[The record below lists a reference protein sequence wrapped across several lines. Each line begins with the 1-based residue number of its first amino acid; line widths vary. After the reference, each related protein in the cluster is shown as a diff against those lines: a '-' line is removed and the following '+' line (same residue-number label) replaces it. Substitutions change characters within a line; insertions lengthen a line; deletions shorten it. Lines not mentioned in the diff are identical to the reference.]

1 MLRVVLGLACALVLA
16 VLAAHP
22 ALRRIERRLGLTVLL
37 STGVPFLAMG
47 VVFRLPGI
55 GILTDDVVADLRP
68 ALEFGLGWL
77 GFVVGMQFDVR
88 ELDALPEKSGAV
100 VLAESATPLVLTAGA
115 CALALFGL
123 ESEWSPRDALVLG
136 ACAAPASPIAAVA
149 LARSSGSRSASIVA
163 RVTVLND
170 VAGVAVLGLVCA
182 FFRPTDEL
190 SAWKLPHVA
199 WLFVT
204 LGMGGVLGI
213 LTYVL
218 VRSAKGVSEEVAYL
232 LGAVALSA
240 GMAGYLAISPLV
252 ACAIAGALLTNLP
265 HERMNE
271 LRASILQLERPLY
284 LIFLLVAGSLWD
296 PTAWQGWVLVP
307 VFVLSR
313 VGAKLLGATLAVR
326 TGPPDLPDA
335 TTLGIALSPQSPVAI
350 AVIVSFSTLYGGG
363 GGAPAISWMTT
374 AVIGGAVLTELGVQA
389 VARLRG
395 GLRFDTEALSS

>member
-37 STGVPFLAMG
+37 STGVPFLALG
-47 VVFRLPGI
+47 VVFRLPGV
-55 GILTDDVVADLRP
+55 GVLTDDVVADLRP

-100 VLAESATPLVLTAGA
+100 VLAESALPLVMTAGA
-115 CALALFGL
+115 CTLALFGL
-123 ESEWSPRDALVLG
+123 GSEWSLRDALVLG

-149 LARSSGSRSASIVA
+149 LARSSGSRAASIVA

-218 VRSAKGVSEEVAYL
+218 VRSAKGLSEEVAYL

-265 HERMNE
+265 HERMPE

-284 LIFLLVAGSLWD
+284 LIFLLVAGALWD
-296 PTAWQGWVLVP
+296 PTAWQGWLLVP

-313 VGAKLLGATLAVR
+313 VGAKVLGAAIAVR
-326 TGPPDLPDA
+326 TGPPGLPDA
-335 TTLGIALSPQSPVAI
+335 TTLGIALSPQSPIAI

-363 GGAPAISWMTT
+363 AQQTTVAWMTT
-374 AVIGGAVLTELGVQA
+374 AVIGSAVLTELGVQA
-389 VARLRG
+389 MARLRG
-395 GLRFDTEALSS
+395 GLRFETEALSS

>member
-1 MLRVVLGLACALVLA
+1 
-16 VLAAHP
+16 
-22 ALRRIERRLGLTVLL
+22 
-37 STGVPFLAMG
+37 
-47 VVFRLPGI
+47 
-55 GILTDDVVADLRP
+55 
-68 ALEFGLGWL
+68 
-77 GFVVGMQFDVR
+77 
-88 ELDALPEKSGAV
+88 
-100 VLAESATPLVLTAGA
+100 
-115 CALALFGL
+115 
-123 ESEWSPRDALVLG
+123 
-136 ACAAPASPIAAVA
+136 
-149 LARSSGSRSASIVA
+149 
-163 RVTVLND
+163 

-204 LGMGGVLGI
+204 LGMGVTLGI

-218 VRSAKGVSEEVAYL
+218 VRSAKGLAEEVASL

-252 ACAIAGALLTNLP
+252 ACAVAGALLTNLP
-265 HERMNE
+265 HERMHE

-284 LIFLLVAGSLWD
+284 LIFLLVAGALWD

-313 VGAKLLGATLAVR
+313 VGAKLLGAAVAVR
-326 TGPPDLPDA
+326 VGPPELPDA

-363 GGAPAISWMTT
+363 NARGIAWMTT

-395 GLRFDTEALSS
+395 GLRFETGALPS

>member
-22 ALRRIERRLGLTVLL
+22 ALRRVERRLGLTVLL
-37 STGVPFLAMG
+37 STGVPFLALG
-47 VVFRLPGI
+47 VVFRLPGV
-55 GILTDDVVADLRP
+55 GVLTDDVVTDLRP

-88 ELDALPEKSGAV
+88 ELDTLPEKSGSV
-100 VLAESATPLVLTAGA
+100 VLAESAIPLGLTAGA
-115 CALALFGL
+115 CALALYGL
-123 ESEWSPRDALVLG
+123 ESEWSLRDALVLG
-136 ACAAPASPIAAVA
+136 ACAAPASPLAAVA
-149 LARSSGSRSASIVA
+149 LARSSGSHAASIVA

-218 VRSAKGVSEEVAYL
+218 VRSAKGLAEEVAYL

-284 LIFLLVAGSLWD
+284 LIFLLVAGALWD

-313 VGAKLLGATLAVR
+313 VGAKLLGAAVAVR

-363 GGAPAISWMTT
+363 GKQGIAWMTT

-389 VARLRG
+389 AARLRG
-395 GLRFDTEALSS
+395 GLRFETGPVPS